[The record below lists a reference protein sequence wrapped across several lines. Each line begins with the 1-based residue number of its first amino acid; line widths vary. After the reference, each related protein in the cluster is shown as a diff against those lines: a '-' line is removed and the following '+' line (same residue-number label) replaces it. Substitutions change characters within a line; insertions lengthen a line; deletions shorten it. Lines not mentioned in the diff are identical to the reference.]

1 MSYYI
6 GKTVDSSLSEAESR
20 IRESLSAE
28 GFGIVMELNIQE
40 TLREKTGTDIGPYKV
55 LGACNPNFAKQ
66 AIAAEPQIGTMLP
79 CNVAL
84 RSLDNGK
91 VEVAAIDPVAS
102 MQAVQNGGLATLA
115 GEVRDRLKRAVE
127 SL

>member
-6 GKTVDSSLSEAESR
+6 GKTVESSLSEAESR
-20 IRESLSAE
+20 IREALSAE
-28 GFGIVMELNIQE
+28 GFGIVTELNIQQ

-66 AIAAEPQIGTMLP
+66 AIDTEPQIGTMLP
-79 CNVAL
+79 CNVIL
-84 RSLDNGK
+84 RSLEGGE
-91 VEVAAIDPVAS
+91 VEVAAVDPVAS
-102 MQAVQNGGLATLA
+102 MQAVQNDGLADLA

-127 SL
+127 SI

>member
-6 GKTVDSSLSEAESR
+6 GKTVNSGLVEAETR
-20 IRESLSAE
+20 IREALSIE

-55 LGACNPNFAKQ
+55 LGACNPSFAKE
-66 AIAAEPQIGTMLP
+66 AIGAEPQIGTMLP
-79 CNVAL
+79 CNVVL
-84 RSLDNGK
+84 RSLEGGK

-102 MQAVQNGGLATLA
+102 MQAVQNENLMGLA